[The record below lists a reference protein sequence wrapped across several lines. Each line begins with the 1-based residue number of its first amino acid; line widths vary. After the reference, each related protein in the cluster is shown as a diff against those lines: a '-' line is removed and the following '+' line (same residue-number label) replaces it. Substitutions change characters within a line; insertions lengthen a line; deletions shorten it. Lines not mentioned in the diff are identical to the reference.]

1 MNSFIRYYN
10 QNRKKI
16 WGIVI
21 IIASAILVIQVINFF
36 VKRGTEEEI
45 ANANNITQEPKIQTN
60 SSTVTTN
67 RSVVT
72 GQSISQEKLQ
82 RETTL
87 IDDFLTYCNNGDI
100 ENAYNM
106 LTNECKEEM
115 FENIDIFRDV
125 YYNNNFNGQK
135 KNCTVENWT
144 ESTYKV
150 RMVEDLLSTGKSNEG
165 SAIQDYITIVEQDDT
180 YKLNINN
187 FIGRKQINRIT
198 ENDNI
203 KAEVLYANQYSDYV
217 EYRLKITNNTENT
230 IFLDSREE
238 IKSLYIEDSN
248 GSTSSAYTQELTV
261 PMLTV
266 QVGHTNDIS
275 IKFYAGYVYDRE
287 IEQIVFSDII
297 LDANAYQEFRNTLN
311 YKNRLEFRVNV

>member
-87 IDDFLTYCNNGDI
+87 IDDFLTYCNNGEI

-144 ESTYKV
+144 GSTYKV
-150 RMVEDLLSTGKSNEG
+150 RIVDDLLSTGKSNEG

-230 IFLDSREE
+230 ILLDSKENAE
-238 IKSLYIEDSN
+238 SLYVIDNNS
-248 GSTSSAYTQELTV
+248 SKSSAYTQELTE
-261 PMLTV
+261 PMLSV
-266 QVGHTNDIS
+266 QVGHTNDII
-275 IKFYAGYVYDRE
+275 IKFYNDYVYNQE

-297 LDANAYQEFRNTLN
+297 LDKNIYQKLTNKYI
-311 YKNRLEFRVNV
+311 YKNRLEFRADV